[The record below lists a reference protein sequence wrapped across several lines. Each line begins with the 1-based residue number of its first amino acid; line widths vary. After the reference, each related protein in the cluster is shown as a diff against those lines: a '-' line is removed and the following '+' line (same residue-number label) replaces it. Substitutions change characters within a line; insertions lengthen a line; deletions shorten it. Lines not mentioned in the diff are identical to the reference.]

1 MADIIAIVDQN
12 YLTASVGYDT
22 GPYVSSNLAN
32 PAILN
37 SISDIGNV
45 DTSIIQ
51 NGSVLVFNSITNK
64 WTSTIHLDLQD
75 MEAGEF

>member
-22 GPYVSSNLAN
+22 GPYVSTNLSN
-32 PAILN
+32 PAILG